1 MKQEKKNTKQTWNQ
15 VVKKVFLKRKK
26 YMVTYPSVNGR
37 WKDILTRKENITE
50 KNLFY
55 LYGFSGEKK
64 KQAGLDIRD

>member
-1 MKQEKKNTKQTWNQ
+1 MTNEIGKKNTKQTWNW

-26 YMVTYPSVNGR
+26 NLVTYPSVNGR
-37 WKDILTRKENITE
+37 WKDILTRKENTIK

-64 KQAGLDIRD
+64 K